1 MFSSLIYLIVM
12 TEINIISCNVN
23 GLNGPHKHTRF
34 LQLLRQKMVDIAL
47 IQKAHLWKDV
57 VHRCNNIY
65 YEVVSFA
72 VTDNKTKGVL
82 ITV

>member
-34 LQLLRQKMVDIAL
+34 LQLLRQKKVAL
-47 IQKAHLWKDV
+47 IQKAHLWKDDV
-57 VHRCNNIY
+57 PGCNNKY

>member
-1 MFSSLIYLIVM
+1 MAP
-12 TEINIISCNVN
+12 INIQGFYNYCD
-23 GLNGPHKHTRF
+23 K
-34 LQLLRQKMVDIAL
+34 KMVDIAL
-47 IQKAHLWKDV
+47 IQKAHLWKDD
-57 VHRCNNIY
+57 VHRCNNKY